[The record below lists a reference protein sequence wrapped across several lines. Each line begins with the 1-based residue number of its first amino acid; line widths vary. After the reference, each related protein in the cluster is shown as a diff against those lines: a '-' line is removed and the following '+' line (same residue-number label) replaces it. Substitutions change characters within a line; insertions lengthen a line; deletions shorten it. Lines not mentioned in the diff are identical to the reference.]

1 MLSSLGKN
9 SVVSSQ
15 SQYYHHYPN
24 LGNDHQAD
32 HSGLWWHFRA
42 CTSLR
47 LNLWRSLMLSMGTGN
62 RNHRRCYSH
71 STAGFWFL
79 SHSCGQSTSV
89 LFSDLL
95 NEEGKLFSNIVWCH
109 KDSWS
114 WPQSRRIQ
122 SFKSILCELYELNS
136 HFIFLLLV
144 KGGQKIY
151 TTPTIQSLLFFSH
164 ENQVLIEH
172 GVSISRWFP
181 PFSQRTIHFSLQP
194 NHFFFWNSQFIV
206 KCLQSSRCS
215 IMACC
220 IRINK

>member
-1 MLSSLGKN
+1 M
-9 SVVSSQ
+9 
-15 SQYYHHYPN
+15 P
-24 LGNDHQAD
+24 
-32 HSGLWWHFRA
+32 
-42 CTSLR
+42 T
-47 LNLWRSLMLSMGTGN
+47 MGIDN

-95 NEEGKLFSNIVWCH
+95 NEEGKLFSNIVWCR

-114 WPQSRRIQ
+114 WPQSRWIQ

-144 KGGQKIY
+144 KGGQKIC
-151 TTPTIQSLLFFSH
+151 TIQSLFFPVRIRWNSKCKS
-164 ENQVLIEH
+164 VLLIEH
-172 GVSISRWFP
+172 RVSISRRFP
-181 PFSQRTIHFSLQP
+181 QLSQRTMHFSLQP
-194 NHFFFWNSQFIV
+194 NHFFFLNSQLIV
-206 KCLQSSRCS
+206 KCLESSRCS
-215 IMACC
+215 ITACC